1 MLLRRMAWGAG
12 ISLLMAGLAMAQ
24 TTIIQGKVTGEDGGP
39 LKGAV
44 IKINR
49 TDITAHYTCKT
60 DKRGE
65 YYYGG
70 LQIGVYNVSVE
81 VDGRERDHTDKVHT
95 NTKDPQHIDFDLH
108 AAKMKNDALNR
119 AADTGKLTSDLKRE
133 MTPEQIAAFEKSKSE
148 RAEKLSKD
156 KAVNDAYN
164 AGMQA
169 MDAKQY
175 DVAVESFKK
184 ATEANTN
191 PKNTSVIM
199 AHLADAT
206 TSLAATKTGDDR
218 NAALQQAVDAWGKVI
233 AVAPDDAGYHNNY
246 ALAMARAG
254 RLSDAGVELQKAATI
269 DPAGGGRYY
278 FNLGALLVNVGKN
291 DEATEA
297 FKKAI
302 DMTPDYAE
310 AYYQYGNCLMA
321 KAQLTPDGKT
331 VPPPGAKE
339 AYEKYLQL
347 APNGPSADGAKGML
361 AFISQQIQ
369 TTYVNPNAPAPKK
382 KK

>member
-1 MLLRRMAWGAG
+1 MAWGAG
-12 ISLLMAGLAMAQ
+12 ISLLLAGLSMAQ
-24 TTIIQGKVTGEDGGP
+24 TCIIQGKVTGEDGTP

-49 TDITAHYTCKT
+49 TDIISHYSCKT

-65 YYYGG
+65 YFYGG
-70 LQIGVYNVSVE
+70 LQIGYYNVSVE
-81 VDGRERDHTDKVHT
+81 VDGQARDHTDKVHT
-95 NTKDPQHIDFDLH
+95 TTKEPQYINFDLH
-108 AAKMKNDALNR
+108 AAKLKNDALNR
-119 AADTGKLTSDLKRE
+119 AADNGGKLTQDMKRE
-133 MTPEQIAAFEKSKSE
+133 MTPEQIKEFEKTKVE
-148 RAEKLSKD
+148 RQEKLSKD

-164 AGMQA
+164 AGIEAAQ
-169 MDAKQY
+169 AKQF
-175 DVAVESFKK
+175 DVAVDSFKK
-184 ATEANTN
+184 AADANTN
-191 PKNTSVIM
+191 PKNTGVIL
-199 AHLADAT
+199 AHLAEAT

-218 NAALQQAVDAWGKVI
+218 AAALQQSVDAWGKVLE
-233 AVAPDDAGYHNNY
+233 VAPDDAGYHNNY
-246 ALAMARAG
+246 ALALARSG
-254 RLSDAGVELQKAATI
+254 KLTEAGVELQKAATI

-278 FNLGALLVNVGKN
+278 FNLGALLINTGKN

-310 AYYQYGNCLMA
+310 AYFQYGNCLMG
-321 KAQLTPDGKT
+321 KAQMTPDGKT

-347 APNGPSADGAKGML
+347 APNGPNAAGARGML
-361 AFISQQIQ
+361 DFIAQQIQ
-369 TTYVNPNAPAPKK
+369 TTYVNPNAPAAKK